1 MNIDLDRASEFY
13 RAFELKRESLS
24 VADDKTAK
32 AAKVV
37 INILEFWELK
47 NSTIYCLF
55 EEELS
60 KYEQSSEYE
69 FSDEFVFVTSLL
81 LGIYADLRKLFLQDV
96 HHLEWMSSPNN
107 SLESQLPLVIISNAD
122 TRNIESLRLL
132 LRSKI

>member
-13 RAFELKRESLS
+13 RAFELKRESLP
-24 VADDKTAK
+24 VTDDKTAK

>member
-96 HHLEWMSSPNN
+96 QHLEWMSSPNN

>member
-1 MNIDLDRASEFY
+1 MNIDLDRASELY

-32 AAKVV
+32 AVKVV

-69 FSDEFVFVTSLL
+69 FSDEFLFVTSLL

-107 SLESQLPLVIISNAD
+107 SRESQLPLVIISNVD

>member
-1 MNIDLDRASEFY
+1 MN
-13 RAFELKRESLS
+13 RESFQLTHE
-24 VADDKTAK
+24 KTAK

-47 NSTIYCLF
+47 NSTICCLF

-60 KYEQSSEYE
+60 KFEQISEYE
-69 FSDEFVFVTSLL
+69 FSDEFVFLTSLL

-96 HHLEWMSSPNN
+96 HHLEWMSSPNS

>member
-1 MNIDLDRASEFY
+1 MGTELNRASELY
-13 RAFELKRESLS
+13 KAFELNRESLQLTHE
-24 VADDKTAK
+24 KTAK

-37 INILEFWELK
+37 INILEFWKLK

-122 TRNIESLRLL
+122 IRNIESLRLL

>member
-69 FSDEFVFVTSLL
+69 FSDEFVFITSLL